1 MARWVF
7 AALALLATGA
17 LTACGVQTGS
27 SSKTASSPGATQK
40 TITLGATRIE
50 PDDLTM
56 ASTDVLTFMNT
67 AVDPLQV
74 EFIKP
79 PSQAGKIGCHVAD
92 PKSVTPGETPW
103 ATFSQNAEGH
113 FAAMVPP
120 GRFPSVCT
128 LAPGPYTYVVKRL
141 SANPGPSDEFLGQE
155 GNITVR

>member
-7 AALALLATGA
+7 AALALATSA

-92 PKSVTPGETPW
+92 PKSAQVLLTIPKV
-103 ATFSQNAEGH
+103 H
-113 FAAMVPP
+113 AAHYGGQDAVLDALGDLGLTSDGFLAARLDVP
-120 GRFPSVCT
+120 GRRRPALT
-128 LAPGPYTYVVKRL
+128 
-141 SANPGPSDEFLGQE
+141 SD
-155 GNITVR
+155 R

>member
-7 AALALLATGA
+7 AALGLLATSA
-17 LTACGVQTGS
+17 LAACGVQTGS

-103 ATFSQNAEGH
+103 DCSSAPRATRSPTWPR
-113 FAAMVPP
+113 AARAPRCSATSAGGSST
-120 GRFPSVCT
+120 GRSS
-128 LAPGPYTYVVKRL
+128 R
-141 SANPGPSDEFLGQE
+141 
-155 GNITVR
+155 